1 MAQQGLFSEARAI
14 YWPTEFSDLVNM
26 LKGQDPAGEASH
38 QAMYRY
44 NTGAVVLAAVVGL
57 IQKRERDVGSQRQ
70 EISTDTF
77 ESQKFGN
84 SSLSAFVLLIPL
96 IGTQD
101 IELLRPEREEELIRK
116 FERYAAGGFEY
127 LRGAMSACSDSS
139 GQTIINTEIERAL
152 RAYAAATESGELQI

>member
-1 MAQQGLFSEARAI
+1 MAQQGLFSGSRAI
-14 YWPTEFSDLVNM
+14 YWPSEFSDIVNM
-26 LKGQDPAGEASH
+26 LKGLGSAGQPSH
-38 QAMYRY
+38 NALYRY
-44 NTGAVVLAAVVGL
+44 NTGAVVLAAVIGL
-57 IQKRERDVGSQRQ
+57 ARKRERDVGPQRQ

-101 IELLRPEREEELIRK
+101 VELLRPEREDELIRK

-127 LRGAMSACSDSS
+127 LRGALSSSSDST
-139 GQTIINTEIERAL
+139 GQAIIKSEIEQAL
-152 RAYAAATESGELQI
+152 SNYAAATKNGEQI

>member
-1 MAQQGLFSEARAI
+1 
-14 YWPTEFSDLVNM
+14 
-26 LKGQDPAGEASH
+26 
-38 QAMYRY
+38 
-44 NTGAVVLAAVVGL
+44 
-57 IQKRERDVGSQRQ
+57 VGSQRQ

-127 LRGAMSACSDSS
+127 LRGALSRSSDST
-139 GQTIINTEIERAL
+139 GQTIIRKEIADAL
-152 RAYAAATESGELQI
+152 MSYTVSQVSKVLN